1 MDGGA
6 NAGFEAF
13 LQLKKKI
20 ADHLKIPNG
29 PKAGKVAAVVQKEI
43 KEKNMGSDGKPNISS
58 VDVSKKALELFE
70 SNPDKYAKHAE

>member
-1 MDGGA
+1 M
-6 NAGFEAF
+6 
-13 LQLKKKI
+13 
-20 ADHLKIPNG
+20 PNG

-58 VDVSKKALELFE
+58 VEVSKKALELFE